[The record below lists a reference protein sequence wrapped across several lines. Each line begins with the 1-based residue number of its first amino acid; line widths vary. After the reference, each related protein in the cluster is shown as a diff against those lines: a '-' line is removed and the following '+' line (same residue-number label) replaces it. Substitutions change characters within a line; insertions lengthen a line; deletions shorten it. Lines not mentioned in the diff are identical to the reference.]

1 MANTNTLES
10 EKFNSSSNITQEKH
24 NIPQMVEVAQWQKW
38 KQVKT
43 YLSNNAHPDSRGE
56 KGNTVLHIACYYNK
70 LKIAKNFLAA
80 GANPNLAN
88 DDGDYAV
95 HISALANKPEMIE
108 ILALHGAHMNVRN
121 NNDESPLCLAARHK
135 NINACKALIAS
146 GAHYDPE
153 LDKKAWHIIQ
163 NFNPYALAEF
173 NCTQKAAYTEKKP
186 ERRQQERRML
196 NVELASEIPE
206 LSF

>member
-1 MANTNTLES
+1 MHD
-10 EKFNSSSNITQEKH
+10 KSS
-24 NIPQMVEVAQWQKW
+24 
-38 KQVKT
+38 
-43 YLSNNAHPDSRGE
+43 LD
-56 KGNTVLHIACYYNK
+56 TVLKRHLSIRSKRILRRVRKY
-70 LKIAKNFLAA
+70 FLTGVLVTA
-80 GANPNLAN
+80 P
-88 DDGDYAV
+88 
-95 HISALANKPEMIE
+95 IE

-206 LSF
+206 LSS